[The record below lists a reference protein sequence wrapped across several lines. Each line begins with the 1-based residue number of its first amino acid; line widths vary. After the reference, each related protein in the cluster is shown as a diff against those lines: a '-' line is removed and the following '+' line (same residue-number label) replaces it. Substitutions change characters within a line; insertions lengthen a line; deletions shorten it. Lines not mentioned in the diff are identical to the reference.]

1 VAKLKKMVVTGQE
14 KLKGT
19 CNPAQM
25 TRQDASFLLLSALL
39 ITLAP
44 AAELS
49 APSPEKNKIRRPPGQ
64 AGQKTTTRLNG
75 NPRYGFDLQ
84 EANGL
89 KGTAE

>member
-1 VAKLKKMVVTGQE
+1 MVVTGQE

-25 TRQDASFLLLSALL
+25 TRQDAFFLLLLALL

-44 AAELS
+44 PAELS
-49 APSPEKNKIRRPPGQ
+49 APPPEIHQPPGQ
-64 AGQKTTTRLNG
+64 AGQKTTTRSNG

-89 KGTAE
+89 KGMAE